1 MLSEQET
8 PVARFTDYPLARVL
22 GNTSHKAAWWA
33 VVVRFLIHG
42 LVASAWISRIP
53 TIQTSLNL
61 NNAVLGLCLLG
72 TAVGSVIAIPGT
84 GWLVTR
90 YGSKVVTTWS
100 TVALCL
106 ALVGPTFAGSA
117 FSLFAF
123 LILYGAAAGA
133 NDVSMNSQA
142 VAVEDALGTP
152 TMSRFHAMFSIGG
165 MVGAVLGGVAAA
177 HEFTPREH
185 LGTVAALLL
194 LLAASTSSLLLDAKD
209 AIRKRETGKLQ
220 FNKLPGVVIAL
231 VVIGFCMFL
240 SEGAMADWTAVY
252 LKQVL
257 FAGPA
262 LAATG
267 YAVFSAGMAAFRLLG
282 DSVTKRLGP
291 VLTVRSGALMA
302 AGGLTLALCSPSP
315 HWALPGFAL
324 TGAGFSVI
332 VPLVFAAGGRV
343 PGVQRG
349 TGVALVSGCGYIG
362 FLFGPPIIGF
372 VSQWFTLRGALALVV
387 GLSLL
392 AASLAKAVGLARN
405 QTSQLS

>member
-1 MLSEQET
+1 MIAQEDT
-8 PVARFTDYPLARVL
+8 PVAEFTSYVPAQVL
-22 GNTSHKAAWWA
+22 GNSRTKAAWWA

-61 NNAVLGLCLLG
+61 NNAALGLCLLG
-72 TAVGSVIAIPGT
+72 TAVGSVMAIPVA

-90 YGSKVVTTWS
+90 FGSKVVTTWS
-100 TVALCL
+100 SVAFCL
-106 ALVGPTFAGSA
+106 ALVGPTFASSA
-117 FSLFAF
+117 FSLFVF

-142 VAVEDALGTP
+142 VAVEDAMGTP

-165 MVGAVLGGVAAA
+165 MAGAVLGGVAAA
-177 HEFTPREH
+177 RDFTPREH
-185 LGTVAALLL
+185 LGTVAAVLLL
-194 LLAASTSSLLLDAKD
+194 TAALTSSLLLDAND
-209 AIRKRETGKLQ
+209 AVPKRSTEKLQ
-220 FNKLPGVVIAL
+220 FNRLPGLVIAL

-257 FAGPA
+257 FAGPG

-267 YAVFSAGMAAFRLLG
+267 YAVFSAGMAVFRLLG

-302 AGGLTLALCSPSP
+302 AAGLTFALCAPSS

-349 TGVALVSGCGYIG
+349 AGVALVSGCGYIG

-372 VSQWFTLRGALALVV
+372 VSQWVTLRGALVLVV

-392 AASLAKAVGLARN
+392 AASLAKAVRPN
-405 QTSQLS
+405 RRQTSQLS